1 MKKVKAKQ
9 ERRRSVRFRIFSL
22 MKHATE
28 PDVITFRVAN
38 IHNVSRGG
46 LAFFTD
52 QEIKRGEVLKL
63 HFLPPN
69 SKKPVVA
76 RGKVVRCPELIK
88 NEKIFEVGIEF
99 LDISKEAQLAILQL
113 EAFFLLC
120 LEQAGVRNRFR
131 RFAGPFQKFLK

>member
-1 MKKVKAKQ
+1 MKKSKTKQ

-22 MKHATE
+22 IKHATE

-46 LAFFTD
+46 LAFFTE
-52 QEIKRGEVLKL
+52 QEIKRGAVLKL
-63 HFLPPN
+63 NFLPPN
-69 SKKPVVA
+69 SKKPVMA

-113 EAFFLLC
+113 EAFFLLNM
-120 LEQAGVRNRFR
+120 EEANARNRFR
-131 RFAGPFQKFLK
+131 RFTGLFQKFLK